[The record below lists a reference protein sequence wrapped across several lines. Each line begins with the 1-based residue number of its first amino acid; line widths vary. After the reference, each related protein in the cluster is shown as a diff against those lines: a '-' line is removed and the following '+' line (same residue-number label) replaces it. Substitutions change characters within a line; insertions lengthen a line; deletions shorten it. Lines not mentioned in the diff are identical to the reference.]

1 MGLDKP
7 EPLVYP
13 TRHFREQVGRVQV
26 AQLVG
31 GRDGL
36 PRRLAATLVESGQRP
51 RRYLTP

>member
-1 MGLDKP
+1 MGLDEP
-7 EPLVYP
+7 QPLVDAA
-13 TRHFREQVGRVQV
+13 RHLREQVGRVQV